1 MIKPIGAM
9 LLVKKIETG
18 EKTTKTGLVI
28 SAAFAEQGPSQAEII
43 DMGNGEAN
51 YRGEL
56 IPIGDL
62 DIGDIIF
69 YPEHSGTDIED
80 DEGNKFLLLH
90 SKQVIAKKG

>member
-18 EKTTKTGLVI
+18 EKTTKTGLVL
-28 SAAFAEQGPSQAEII
+28 SAAFADQGPSQAEVI

-56 IPIGDL
+56 IPISDL

-80 DEGNKFLLLH
+80 EEGNKFLLLH
-90 SKQVIAKKG
+90 SKQIIAKKG

>member
-69 YPEHSGTDIED
+69 YPEHSGTEIED